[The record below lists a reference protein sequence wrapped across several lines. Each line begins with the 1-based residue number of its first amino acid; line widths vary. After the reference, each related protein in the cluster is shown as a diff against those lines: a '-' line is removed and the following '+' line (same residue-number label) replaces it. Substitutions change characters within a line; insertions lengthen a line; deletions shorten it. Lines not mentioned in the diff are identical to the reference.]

1 MDSVSRKQREKARAP
16 DQTGGESLGTETW
29 DGNLGRKPGT
39 DRDVPGFF
47 ADQCGDVQG
56 HRESEMR
63 DRQTRTSVRTDVSL
77 GYAAN
82 LRATVFIFLAK
93 RLA

>member
-1 MDSVSRKQREKARAP
+1 MVV
-16 DQTGGESLGTETW
+16 
-29 DGNLGRKPGT
+29 N
-39 DRDVPGFF
+39 
-47 ADQCGDVQG
+47 VQG
-56 HRESEMR
+56 YRKSEMS
-63 DRQTRTSVRTDVSL
+63 DRPTRTSVRTDVSL

>member
-1 MDSVSRKQREKARAP
+1 MELQKGMQTSPSARSTRSGHEGCSTLSQAVPRSLNYESPAP
-16 DQTGGESLGTETW
+16 SMVV
-29 DGNLGRKPGT
+29 N
-39 DRDVPGFF
+39 
-47 ADQCGDVQG
+47 VQG
-56 HRESEMR
+56 YRKSEMS
-63 DRQTRTSVRTDVSL
+63 DRPTRTSVRTDVSL